1 VGEIVGGLSRTSID
15 ICDPAGD
22 ITGVCVA
29 VRGAKA
35 GIDAVIETVVVG
47 PVSDSG

>member
-22 ITGVCVA
+22 IIGACVA
-29 VRGAKA
+29 VRGVKA